1 MPCKTFRGFTVRS
14 ELHNF
19 VHKNKLADWEILFLQ
34 SDLLEL
40 IELCKQ
46 LVANYQQ
53 REDVMN
59 K

>member
-1 MPCKTFRGFTVRS
+1 MLSRDKQNVDTNP
-14 ELHNF
+14 N
-19 VHKNKLADWEILFLQ
+19 A
-34 SDLLEL
+34 EL

-59 K
+59 KLVSMIK